1 MRPWFDWLEYLG
13 ADAIGRAIGLW
24 FRFCLSLVKN
34 AFRGLTTAARSPLHS
49 TMRVSNPDTFAR
61 FDRSQPGR
69 LSPLRKISRIAIS
82 TALTLAVW
90 RIVTLKAVWLAAGA
104 SGDRMLAAL
113 LQFVNAS
120 WVISLVWI
128 SFSKSRREK
137 IPPTAQPLRKPIHT
151 GSTRA
156 KAS

>member
-104 SGDRMLAAL
+104 SGDRVLAAL
-113 LQFVNAS
+113 LLFVSAS
-120 WVISLVWI
+120 WLISLVWI

-137 IPPTAQPLRKPIHT
+137 IPPTAQPLRKPIHSR
-151 GSTRA
+151 STRA